1 MSYIVVVARS
11 EVVLTKV
18 LIVSSVPHSH
28 SAGATGAAEAA
39 AGAASGGVVGEM
51 RELARLVWGHLQLR
65 WALFGMEAG
74 QAASYFGRV
83 AVAVGVIVVAGG
95 LGYLAGWG
103 VVIVWSA
110 RRWAGGDV
118 LPPLAVMAGLHVLA
132 ALMAAW
138 WLAARR
144 RHQELFAATRA
155 EFAEDRSWLHPKNP

>member
-1 MSYIVVVARS
+1 M
-11 EVVLTKV
+11 
-18 LIVSSVPHSH
+18 LIVTSVPHSH
-28 SAGATGAAEAA
+28 SAGVTSAAEAAAGAA
-39 AGAASGGVVGEM
+39 AGAASGGVVWEV
-51 RELARLVWGHLQLR
+51 RELARLVWGHVQLR
-65 WALFGMEAG
+65 WALFGLEAG
-74 QAASYFGRV
+74 QAAGYFGRV
-83 AVAVGVIVVAGG
+83 AVAVVVVVVAGG

-132 ALMAAW
+132 ALTAAW

-144 RHQELFAATRA
+144 RHPELFAATRA

>member
-1 MSYIVVVARS
+1 M
-11 EVVLTKV
+11 
-18 LIVSSVPHSH
+18 SSVPHSH
-28 SAGATGAAEAA
+28 STAATGAAEAA
-39 AGAASGGVVGEM
+39 GGGGNASGGGVVWEV
-51 RELARLVWGHLQLR
+51 RELARLVWGHVQLR
-65 WALFGMEAG
+65 WALFGLEAG

-83 AVAVGVIVVAGG
+83 AVAVGVVVVAGG

-144 RHQELFAATRA
+144 RHPELFAATRA

>member
-1 MSYIVVVARS
+1 MDVARS

-28 SAGATGAAEAA
+28 AAGATGAAEAS
-39 AGAASGGVVGEM
+39 AGAASGGGGGVVWEV
-51 RELARLVWGHLQLR
+51 RELVRLVWGHLQLR
-65 WALFGMEAG
+65 WALFGLEAG
-74 QAASYFGRV
+74 QAAGYFGRV

-103 VVIVWSA
+103 VVILWSA

-132 ALMAAW
+132 ALTAAW
-138 WLAARR
+138 WLAAGR
-144 RHQELFAATRA
+144 RHQELFVATRA